1 MKYKDILE
9 KKAYEIMEQMLHKKI
24 KCDLPEESF
33 TEYSVKIILEDSA
46 IIVLHYSPKRESF
59 KITFQKGEETISKEA
74 LKILDPFIEKK
85 KEFEYRN
92 KGYEADVDGSYMNGI
107 TGWAY
112 ILRKDGKVKH
122 KASGIVNLPELK
134 NSHQVAG
141 EIKAVMEC
149 VKYCRVT
156 GIHNLTLYYDMKG
169 LEHWA
174 KGRWKTN
181 TFITKSY
188 REYMQNQKM
197 SIDWIKVDSHT
208 GVKWNEEADK
218 LAKKAAKHKA
228 AKRDS

>member
-9 KKAYEIMEQMLHKKI
+9 KKAFEIMEHLLHKKI
-24 KCDLPEESF
+24 KCDLPEETF
-33 TEYSVKIILEDSA
+33 TEYSVKIIIEESA
-46 IIVLHYSPKRESF
+46 ITALHYSPKRESF
-59 KITFQKGEETISKEA
+59 KITIQKGEETLGKDA
-74 LKILDPFIEKK
+74 LKILEPYMEKR

-92 KGYEADVDGSYMNGI
+92 KGYEADVDGSFMNGI

-122 KASGIVNLPELK
+122 RDSGTISIPGQK

-149 VKYCRVT
+149 AKYCREN
-156 GIHNLTLYYDMKG
+156 GILNLTLYYDMKG

-188 REYMQNQKM
+188 REYMQNQKI
-197 SIDWIKVDSHT
+197 SIDWIKVQSHT
-208 GVKWNEEADK
+208 GAKWNEETDK
-218 LAKKAAKHKA
+218 LAKKAVKK
-228 AKRDS
+228 KTGK

>member
-9 KKAYEIMEQMLHKKI
+9 KKAYQIMEQLLHKKI
-24 KCDLPEESF
+24 RCDLLEESF
-33 TEYSVKIILEDSA
+33 TEYSVKINIEDSA
-46 IIVLHYSPKRESF
+46 IIVLHYSPKRETY
-59 KITFQKGEETISKEA
+59 KITIQKKADTPGEEA
-74 LKILDPFIEKK
+74 MKILEPYMDKK
-85 KEFEYRN
+85 ADKDVYRN
-92 KGYEADVDGSYMNGI
+92 TGYEADVDGSFMNGT

-112 ILRKDGKVKH
+112 ILRKDGKMKY
-122 KASGIVNLPELK
+122 KDSGTISIPGQK

-149 VKYCRVT
+149 VKYCREN

-169 LEHWA
+169 LEQWA

-197 SIDWIKVDSHT
+197 SIDWIKVSSHT
-208 GVKWNEEADK
+208 GIKWNEEADK
-218 LAKKAAKHKA
+218 LAKKAAKILGNG
-228 AKRDS
+228 

>member
-9 KKAYEIMEQMLHKKI
+9 KKAYEIMEQLLHKKI

-33 TEYSVKIILEDSA
+33 TEYSVKITVDDSA
-46 IIVLHYSPKRESF
+46 VLILYYSPKRESF
-59 KITFQKGEETISKEA
+59 KITVQKNEESLSGDA
-74 LKILDPFIEKK
+74 LKILDPYMDKK
-85 KEFEYRN
+85 IDTDVYRN
-92 KGYEADVDGSYMNGI
+92 TGYEADVDGSFMNGT

-112 ILRKDGKVKH
+112 IIRKDGKVKH
-122 KASGIVNLPELK
+122 KDSGTISLPGQK

-149 VKYCRVT
+149 VKYCREK

-169 LEHWA
+169 LEQWA

-188 REYMQNQKM
+188 REYMKNQM
-197 SIDWIKVDSHT
+197 ISIDWIKVSSHT
-208 GVKWNEEADK
+208 GVKWNEEADR
-218 LAKKAAKHKA
+218 LAKQEVKKK
-228 AKRDS
+228 SGN